1 MARRADARQPSA
13 TPDPPSWLAVPRPE
27 EIYREPECPPSCRCD
42 GVVYTLHFDQPVGP
56 ADAPPRFR
64 AQHYTGHAKNLE
76 ARLAEHERGRG
87 ARLTQVVVERG
98 GSWRVADVEPGT
110 RARERQLKQHGAAR
124 RCPICKAEAEAE
136 AQASPQA
143 APAAVPQPR
152 PAAEPRASP
161 QAAPAAAPRASLSCR
176 PSLSCRSS

>member
-27 EIYREPECPPSCRCD
+27 EIYREPESGPDCRCD

-56 ADAPPRFR
+56 AGAPSKFR
-64 AQHYTGHAKNLE
+64 AQHYTGHAKNL
-76 ARLAEHERGRG
+76 ADRLAEHERGQG
-87 ARLTQVVVERG
+87 ARLTQVVVEQG
-98 GSWRVADVEPGT
+98 GSWRVADVQPGT
-110 RARERQLKQHGAAR
+110 RALERQLKQHGAAR
-124 RCPICKAEAEAE
+124 RCPICKAQ

-143 APAAVPQPR
+143 APAAGPQPR

-161 QAAPAAAPRASLSCR
+161 QAAPATVPQPELQTEPELQAELEI
-176 PSLSCRSS
+176 

>member
-76 ARLAEHERGRG
+76 ARLAEHERGQG

-124 RCPICKAEAEAE
+124 RCPICKAEAEA
-136 AQASPQA
+136 QASPQA
-143 APAAVPQPR
+143 ALAAVPQPR

-161 QAAPAAAPRASLSCR
+161 QAAPAAAPEPELQAEPELQVE
-176 PSLSCRSS
+176 LEI

>member
-13 TPDPPSWLAVPRPE
+13 TPAPPSWLAVPRPD

-56 ADAPPRFR
+56 ADAPPKFR

-76 ARLAEHERGRG
+76 ARLAEHKRGQG
-87 ARLTQVVVERG
+87 ARLTQVVVEQG
-98 GSWRVADVEPGT
+98 GSWRVADVQPGT

-124 RCPICKAEAEAE
+124 RCPICKAEAEP
-136 AQASPQA
+136 QASPRA
-143 APAAVPQPR
+143 APTAIPQPR

-161 QAAPAAAPRASLSCR
+161 QAAPAAAPEPVLQAEPELQAE
-176 PSLSCRSS
+176 LEI